1 LKTAPTIGKN
11 IIPKNP
17 LPILLDIRYNPLMKK
32 ISPNAPCPCGSR
44 QKYKKCCLIY
54 HKGKNPKTA
63 LLLMRSRYSAYA
75 VGNSSYIVK
84 TTHPNNANYTTNI
97 IAWKANIEVFCRD
110 TEFLGLEIIET
121 IETEGE
127 SFVTFRAKLSSG
139 DMVERSRFLEIGNQW
154 LYESGN
160 FIE

>member
-1 LKTAPTIGKN
+1 
-11 IIPKNP
+11 
-17 LPILLDIRYNPLMKK
+17 
-32 ISPNAPCPCGSR
+32 
-44 QKYKKCCLIY
+44 
-54 HKGKNPKTA
+54 
-63 LLLMRSRYSAYA
+63 MRSRYSAYA